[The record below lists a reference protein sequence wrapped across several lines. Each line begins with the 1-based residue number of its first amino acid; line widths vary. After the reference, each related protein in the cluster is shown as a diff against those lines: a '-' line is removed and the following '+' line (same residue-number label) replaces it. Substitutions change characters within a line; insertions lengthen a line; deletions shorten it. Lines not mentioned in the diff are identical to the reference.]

1 MAFSTDM
8 GIAQI
13 QAGLRAGDFTAREV
27 AEAALAHV
35 KAADEKVHAFLEL
48 TEEAAFAAAERID
61 AAIAAGTFEEL
72 GPLAGIPCGFK
83 DNMNQKGT
91 HTTCASHMLENYV
104 SPYTATC
111 VQRAIDAGCI
121 PLGKLNMDEFAFGSS
136 TESSAFGPT
145 HNPWDLG
152 RVPGGSSGGSAAAVA
167 SGMTCVAL
175 GSDTG
180 GSIRQPASFCGIVG
194 VKPTYGMVSR
204 YGVVA
209 FGSSLDQV
217 GPFARS
223 VEDAAAVMD
232 AICGHDELDCTSQQV
247 KADFRA
253 ACTQDVAGMRVGIV
267 KEFMEADG
275 LTEEVRERTLEA
287 AAKLEAAGAE
297 LVEVELPHVDAAI
310 SAYYV
315 LGPCEAFSNLARFDS
330 VRYGMCN
337 EGHKDLGG
345 QYESSRAKGFGPE
358 AKRRIM
364 LGSYLLS
371 AGVYEKYYYP
381 AQQVRTLITQD
392 YTSAYEKCD
401 VILAPA
407 SPRTAFKFG
416 EISDPATMYLSDVFT
431 ISLNIAGNGGMSMP
445 CGLGRE
451 TGLPIGVQLMSPQF
465 KDENMFRVA
474 MALEKEYGTA
484 PVAPEF
490 SDGKAGE

>member
-1 MAFSTDM
+1 
-8 GIAQI
+8 
-13 QAGLRAGDFTAREV
+13 
-27 AEAALAHV
+27 
-35 KAADEKVHAFLEL
+35 
-48 TEEAAFAAAERID
+48 
-61 AAIAAGTFEEL
+61 
-72 GPLAGIPCGFK
+72 
-83 DNMNQKGT
+83 
-91 HTTCASHMLENYV
+91 
-104 SPYTATC
+104 
-111 VQRAIDAGCI
+111 
-121 PLGKLNMDEFAFGSS
+121 MDEFAFGSS

-145 HNPWDLG
+145 HNPWDLD

-253 ACTQDVAGMRVGIV
+253 ACTQDVAGMRIGIV

-275 LTEEVRERTLEA
+275 LTAEVRERTLEA
-287 AAKLEAAGAE
+287 AAKLEAAGAK

-330 VRYGMCN
+330 VRYGMCD

-474 MALEKEYGTA
+474 MALEKEYGPA